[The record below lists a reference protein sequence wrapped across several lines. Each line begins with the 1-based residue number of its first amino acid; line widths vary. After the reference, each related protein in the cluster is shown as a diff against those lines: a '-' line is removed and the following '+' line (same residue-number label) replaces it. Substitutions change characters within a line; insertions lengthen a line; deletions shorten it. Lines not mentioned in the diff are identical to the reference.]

1 MIKRALGIAL
11 SVWIACAVFAA
22 GSGAEETTAVVS
34 GGGCD
39 LKARPDI
46 AADSVVTIPG
56 GEAVL
61 LQVRLEETDTVAGVV
76 GHWYFVRYRG
86 IDGWVF
92 DARLDT
98 TDPRAKALYRDV
110 PSLGDEMDRLHDA
123 KESGALEKTVRLATG
138 IVSQIEGNFSTG
150 EIGSSKRLS
159 EMILGSLSDKIGAL
173 VYLHRFEEARA
184 QYDYLKKTYPNA
196 RLENGAVDARELIG
210 PYMVFADRYKS
221 APLFDN
227 PNEPKERLIAALKKR
242 DIAAISSLALPGLF
256 EVWVAY
262 TDWGE
267 KLADKSLG
275 AEPWL
280 AGRWNSAW
288 SMGKVVKETD
298 DGKVIGYCVI
308 TEPWEVDY
316 YGFPVHRIDFCIDR
330 LPDGTFAF
338 SYLILYTTPS
348 Q

>member
-1 MIKRALGIAL
+1 MERRALGIAL
-11 SVWIACAVFAA
+11 LVWIACAVLAA
-22 GSGAEETTAVVS
+22 GSGAEETMAVVK

-39 LKARPDI
+39 LKTRPDMR
-46 AADSVVTIPG
+46 ADRVVTIRG

-61 LQVRLEETDTVAGVV
+61 LQVRLEETDTVSGVV

-86 IDGWVF
+86 VDGWVF
-92 DARLDT
+92 DACLDT
-98 TDPRAKALYRDV
+98 KNRKAEALYLDI
-110 PSLGDEMDRLHDA
+110 PSLSEEMDRLHDA
-123 KESGALEKTVRLATG
+123 KESGALDETVRIATEIAG
-138 IVSQIEGNFSTG
+138 QLEGNFSTG

-159 EMILGSLSDKIGAL
+159 EMILGALSDKIWAL

-196 RLENGAVDARELIG
+196 RLENGTVDAQELIG

-221 APLFDN
+221 APLFNTPD
-227 PNEPKERLIAALKKR
+227 EPRERLVAALKKR
-242 DIAAISSLALPGLF
+242 DIEKISRLALPGLF
-256 EVWVAY
+256 EVWVAN
-262 TDWGE
+262 TDWVE
-267 KLADKSLG
+267 KLADKNLRD
-275 AEPWL
+275 APWL
-280 AGRWNSAW
+280 AGGWNTGW
-288 SMGKVVKETD
+288 SMGEVVEKTD
-298 DGKVIGYCVI
+298 DGRVIGCCVI
-308 TEPWEVDY
+308 TEPWKIDY